1 MKKRTKTI
9 IIFVLIIL
17 LAITAGSLVYLFNS
31 HKLPYR
37 EPYRHMRFSCDTTS
51 LNCSRE
57 EVRKD
62 LNKLFGAKFYI
73 YEEKNLTDA
82 YDSYIATKTITEE
95 LGRSN
100 PFTRVVIMDD
110 SIPLYLYAF
119 NLAHELVHLTHFT
132 SSDRYCNLVA
142 FKTLYNTEKY
152 RDVALNYAINDR
164 EGRIPKSHSCWEYMV
179 DYLILD

>member
-1 MKKRTKTI
+1 MRKRTKTI

-17 LAITAGSLVYLFNS
+17 LVITTSSLIYLFNS

-51 LNCSRE
+51 LKCSRK
-57 EVRKD
+57 EVKKD
-62 LNKLFGAKFYI
+62 LDKLFGAKFYI
-73 YEEKNLTDA
+73 YKEKNLTDKFKS
-82 YDSYIATKTITEE
+82 DIVTETVTEE

-110 SIPLYLYAF
+110 DIPLYLYAF

-132 SSDRYCNLVA
+132 GSDRYCNLVA

-152 RDVALNYAINDR
+152 RDVALAYAIRDR
-164 EGRIPKSHSCWEYMV
+164 DGLIPRSHSCWEYIV